1 MLTWIHLYIGG
12 KVIMRIMKYV
22 LALVFALGLAIPSF
36 AVELS
41 LGGFPSFMR
50 FRWRSIQNATYH
62 NLLTPGVLHN
72 ISGANRDSTGEN
84 INFADMTLRLTPQ
97 LVLSDAVTIRASIDV
112 LSNAIAGGATDGLFG
127 EDSDGSESGGA
138 VMDDIRSTDRFNGA
152 LLHGNDAVTT
162 DYGSFTVKFM
172 HADIN
177 LGDRG
182 FVRIGRQPFDFG
194 MGIYANGGHD
204 PYSDLGFNIDRLLWL
219 KGFATSMGSLT
230 VVLVSDYI
238 SGGGDAG
245 TDATSNDV
253 GLFEGN
259 GQTVDYLAAA
269 LILNNG
275 GFTTGAYFFPYI
287 EQNNMRVDLDGQS
300 AGTRVNWDMTFQLYD
315 FYVEYKTADY
325 RFISEIAGGYGELK
339 ADDNPDYYTVNNQY
353 VAAARLELFNAGVDK
368 LSLEAGYSQGDHSNS
383 TSSSN
388 DYEGNIIRGNGA
400 YQLDNLL
407 FKHVLPS
414 LYQRSGSI
422 MNAKYL
428 KADADI
434 AVGGGDNL
442 NLAVLMAWLEETQ
455 PAGVGVD
462 FGANLGASDGV
473 AGTASSYYGTEYEAT
488 YSTNLVDGVEL
499 SFIASIIDVGD
510 GLNDLLIAAAY
521 SETTAGQNAVKSAMD
536 TESTIWAF
544 QSRLLIFIDD
554 FFKAPAATK

>member
-138 VMDDIRSTDRFNGA
+138 VMDDVRSTDRFNGA
-152 LLHGNDAVTT
+152 LLHGNDAVAT

-238 SGGGDAG
+238 SGGGDSG

-339 ADDNPDYYTVNNQY
+339 ADNNPDYFTVNNQY
-353 VAAARLELFNAGVDK
+353 VAAARLELLNAGVDK
-368 LSLEAGYSQGDHSNS
+368 LSLEAGYSQGDHSNT

-455 PAGVGVD
+455 PEGVGVD

>member
-1 MLTWIHLYIGG
+1 
-12 KVIMRIMKYV
+12 MRIMKYV

-138 VMDDIRSTDRFNGA
+138 VMDDVRSTDRFNGA
-152 LLHGNDAVTT
+152 LLHGNDAVAT

-238 SGGGDAG
+238 SGGGDSG

-339 ADDNPDYYTVNNQY
+339 ADNTPDYFTVNNQY
-353 VAAARLELFNAGVDK
+353 VAAARLELLNAGVDK
-368 LSLEAGYSQGDHSNS
+368 LSLEAGYSQGDHSNT

-455 PAGVGVD
+455 PEGVGVD

>member
-138 VMDDIRSTDRFNGA
+138 VMDDVRSTDRFNGA

>member
-238 SGGGDAG
+238 SGGGDSG

-434 AVGGGDNL
+434 AVGNGDNL

>member
-238 SGGGDAG
+238 SGGGDSG

-400 YQLDNLL
+400 YQLDNL
-407 FKHVLPS
+407 
-414 LYQRSGSI
+414 
-422 MNAKYL
+422 
-428 KADADI
+428 
-434 AVGGGDNL
+434 
-442 NLAVLMAWLEETQ
+442 
-455 PAGVGVD
+455 
-462 FGANLGASDGV
+462 
-473 AGTASSYYGTEYEAT
+473 
-488 YSTNLVDGVEL
+488 
-499 SFIASIIDVGD
+499 
-510 GLNDLLIAAAY
+510 
-521 SETTAGQNAVKSAMD
+521 
-536 TESTIWAF
+536 
-544 QSRLLIFIDD
+544 
-554 FFKAPAATK
+554 FFL

>member
-1 MLTWIHLYIGG
+1 
-12 KVIMRIMKYV
+12 MRIMKYV

-138 VMDDIRSTDRFNGA
+138 VMDDVRSTDRFNGA
-152 LLHGNDAVTT
+152 LLHGNDAVAT

-238 SGGGDAG
+238 SGGGDSG

-339 ADDNPDYYTVNNQY
+339 ADNNPDYFTVNNQY
-353 VAAARLELFNAGVDK
+353 VAAARLELLNAGVDK
-368 LSLEAGYSQGDHSNS
+368 LSLEAGYSQGDHSNT

-455 PAGVGVD
+455 PEGVGVD

>member
-138 VMDDIRSTDRFNGA
+138 VMDDVRSTDRFNGA
-152 LLHGNDAVTT
+152 LLHGNDAVAT

-238 SGGGDAG
+238 SGGGDSG

-339 ADDNPDYYTVNNQY
+339 ADNNPDYFTVNNQY
-353 VAAARLELFNAGVDK
+353 VAAARLELLNAGVDK
-368 LSLEAGYSQGDHSNS
+368 LSLEAGYSQGDHSNT

-455 PAGVGVD
+455 PEGVGVD

-521 SETTAGQNAVKSAMD
+521 SETGAGQNAVKSAMD

>member
-238 SGGGDAG
+238 SGGGDSG
-245 TDATSNDV
+245 TDAASNDI

-269 LILNNG
+269 VILNNG

-368 LSLEAGYSQGDHSNS
+368 LAFEAGYSQGDHSNS
-383 TSSSN
+383 SSSSN

-407 FKHVLPS
+407 FKHVIPS

-434 AVGGGDNL
+434 AVGNGDNL
-442 NLAVLMAWLEETQ
+442 NLAVLMAWLEEKAPT
-455 PAGVGVD
+455 GVGVD
-462 FGANLGASDGV
+462 FGQNLGNADGV

-521 SETTAGQNAVKSAMD
+521 SETSAGQNAVKSAMD

>member
-269 LILNNG
+269 VILNNG

-442 NLAVLMAWLEETQ
+442 NLAVLMAWLEEKAPT
-455 PAGVGVD
+455 GVGVD
-462 FGANLGASDGV
+462 FGQNLGNADGV

-521 SETTAGQNAVKSAMD
+521 SETSAGQNAVKSAMD

>member
-138 VMDDIRSTDRFNGA
+138 VMDDVRSTDRFNGA
-152 LLHGNDAVTT
+152 LLHGNDAVAT

-238 SGGGDAG
+238 SGGGDSG

-339 ADDNPDYYTVNNQY
+339 ADNNPDYFTVNNQY
-353 VAAARLELFNAGVDK
+353 VVAARLELLNAGVDK
-368 LSLEAGYSQGDHSNS
+368 LSLEAGYSQGDHSNT

-455 PAGVGVD
+455 PEGVGVD

>member
-238 SGGGDAG
+238 SGGADSG

-339 ADDNPDYYTVNNQY
+339 ADNNPDYFTVNNQY

-455 PAGVGVD
+455 PTGVGVD

>member
-138 VMDDIRSTDRFNGA
+138 VMDDVRSTDRFNGA
-152 LLHGNDAVTT
+152 LLHGNDAVAT

-238 SGGGDAG
+238 SGGGDSG

-339 ADDNPDYYTVNNQY
+339 ADNNPDYFTVNNQY

-368 LSLEAGYSQGDHSNS
+368 LSLEAGYSQGDHSNT

-455 PAGVGVD
+455 PEGVGVD

-521 SETTAGQNAVKSAMD
+521 SETGAGQNAVKSAMD

>member
-138 VMDDIRSTDRFNGA
+138 VMDDVRSTDRFNGA

-238 SGGGDAG
+238 SGGGDSG

-339 ADDNPDYYTVNNQY
+339 ADNNPDYFTVNNQY

-368 LSLEAGYSQGDHSNS
+368 LSLEAGYSQGDHSNT

-455 PAGVGVD
+455 PEGVGVD

>member
-138 VMDDIRSTDRFNGA
+138 VMDDVRSTDRFNGA
-152 LLHGNDAVTT
+152 LLHGNDAVAT

-238 SGGGDAG
+238 SGGGDSG

-339 ADDNPDYYTVNNQY
+339 ADNNPDYFTVNNQY

-368 LSLEAGYSQGDHSNS
+368 LSLEAGYSQGDHSNT

-455 PAGVGVD
+455 PEGVGVD

>member
-138 VMDDIRSTDRFNGA
+138 VMDDVRSTDRFNGA

-434 AVGGGDNL
+434 AVGNGDNL

>member
-138 VMDDIRSTDRFNGA
+138 VMDDVRSTDRFNGA

-238 SGGGDAG
+238 SGGGDSG

>member
-138 VMDDIRSTDRFNGA
+138 VMDDVRSTDRFNGA

-238 SGGGDAG
+238 SGGGDSG

-434 AVGGGDNL
+434 AVGNGDNL

>member
-138 VMDDIRSTDRFNGA
+138 VMDDVRSTDRFNGA
-152 LLHGNDAVTT
+152 LLHGNDAVAT

-238 SGGGDAG
+238 SGGGDSG

-339 ADDNPDYYTVNNQY
+339 ADDNPDYFTVNNQY

-368 LSLEAGYSQGDHSNS
+368 LSLEAGYSQGDHSNT

-455 PAGVGVD
+455 PEGVGVD

>member
-219 KGFATSMGSLT
+219 KGFATGMGSVT

-238 SGGGDAG
+238 SGGGDSG
-245 TDATSNDV
+245 TDAASNDI

-269 LILNNG
+269 VILNNG

-368 LSLEAGYSQGDHSNS
+368 LAFEAGYSQGDHSNS
-383 TSSSN
+383 SSSSN

-407 FKHVLPS
+407 FKHVIPS

-434 AVGGGDNL
+434 AVGNGDNL
-442 NLAVLMAWLEETQ
+442 NLAVLMAWLEEKAPT
-455 PAGVGVD
+455 GVGVD
-462 FGANLGASDGV
+462 FGQNLGNADGV

-521 SETTAGQNAVKSAMD
+521 SETSAGQNAVKSAMD

>member
-138 VMDDIRSTDRFNGA
+138 VMDDVRSTDRFNGA
-152 LLHGNDAVTT
+152 LLHGNDAVAT

-238 SGGGDAG
+238 SGGGDSG

-339 ADDNPDYYTVNNQY
+339 ADNNPDYFTVNNQY
-353 VAAARLELFNAGVDK
+353 VAAARLELLNAGVDK

-455 PAGVGVD
+455 PEGVGVD

-521 SETTAGQNAVKSAMD
+521 SETGAGQNAVKSAMD

>member
-138 VMDDIRSTDRFNGA
+138 VMDDVRSTDRFNGA
-152 LLHGNDAVTT
+152 LLHGNDAVAT

-238 SGGGDAG
+238 SGGGDSG

-339 ADDNPDYYTVNNQY
+339 ADDNPDYFTVNNQY
-353 VAAARLELFNAGVDK
+353 VAAARLELLNAGVDK
-368 LSLEAGYSQGDHSNS
+368 LSLEAGYSQGDHSNT

-455 PAGVGVD
+455 PEGVGVD

-521 SETTAGQNAVKSAMD
+521 SETGAGQNAVKSAMD